1 MVYIWFSFSLSV
13 AVRSI
18 ALLSGTWCLRRKAQH
33 EAPAA
38 EMVARGCIDDIVRDF
53 YCSVQSPAFYAYCCF
68 RWIGT
73 NRATSDY
80 RVALLRCLEVYLVVV
95 LQSRSVFSFKRICLE
110 QGADRSM
117 PSLLWICVRRSRF
130 HCARR
135 KDGTCTVRDACSY
148 QGRRIILQLRL
159 SGTHIHV
166 ADYIYTL

>member
-1 MVYIWFSFSLSV
+1 MEVRAGDDNEYARYHVDDTNMADKTVWITRNEDTSVADGAPPPPSMADNSLSFSLSV

-95 LQSRSVFSFKRICLE
+95 LQSRSVFSFRIE
-110 QGADRSM
+110 ADFIVLDERM
-117 PSLLWICVRRSRF
+117 EPAL
-130 HCARR
+130 
-135 KDGTCTVRDACSY
+135 
-148 QGRRIILQLRL
+148 
-159 SGTHIHV
+159 
-166 ADYIYTL
+166 